1 MSNKNEAAWQR
12 LRETGVCDERNAAIT
27 LTATELPRGEY
38 GMVTVGVRGNE
49 FSVWDTDMRGRIGP
63 KLYAFPMKDVA
74 DFSVNGLLGELLHGY
89 TFRFTYQ
96 GKRYSFRNGYA
107 QKCQLAIF
115 REEAGKK

>member
-1 MSNKNEAAWQR
+1 
-12 LRETGVCDERNAAIT
+12 
-27 LTATELPRGEY
+27 
-38 GMVTVGVRGNE
+38 
-49 FSVWDTDMRGRIGP
+49 
-63 KLYAFPMKDVA
+63 MKDVA

-107 QKCQLAIF
+107 QKRQLAIF